1 MIEEQE
7 KDEEIEEPV
16 DLEENYQTPS
26 PPPSDSVSNI
36 QICALDNIKGPLI
49 AFFNIQRKIQTAA
62 GEWEI

>member
-16 DLEENYQTPS
+16 DLEEYYQT

-62 GEWEI
+62 GE